1 MRMCE
6 RERAGEKGA
15 HVAPSCPVATFVER
29 DTGDPCAEGAFAII
43 AIERRKAGDERLLRQ
58 SHRLVGISDLLYDEP
73 VDARFVTRSEEH
85 TSELQSLMR
94 NSYDVFCLNKKTNV
108 QTIYTLP
115 DISAL

>member
-1 MRMCE
+1 MLIFE

-15 HVAPSCPVATFVER
+15 HLSPSCPVATFVER

-58 SHRLVGISDLLYDEP
+58 IHRLVGISDLLYD
-73 VDARFVTRSEEH
+73 RSEEH

-94 NSYDVFCLNKKTNV
+94 NSYAVFCLKKKKT
-108 QTIYTLP
+108 L
-115 DISAL
+115 